1 MPYVLKYH
9 VSICACLMMKFME
22 QAAYPQKSMEARRA
36 FEQLIPKDL
45 VGSQDGGS
53 GKATDSV

>member
-1 MPYVLKYH
+1 
-9 VSICACLMMKFME
+9 MMKFME